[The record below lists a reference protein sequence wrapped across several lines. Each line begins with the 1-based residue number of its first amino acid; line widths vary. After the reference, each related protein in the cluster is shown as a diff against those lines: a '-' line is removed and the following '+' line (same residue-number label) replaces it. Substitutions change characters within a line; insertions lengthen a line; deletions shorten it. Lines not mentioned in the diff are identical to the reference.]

1 MKYGVIGE
9 HLKHSF
15 SKEIHSKISDYVYEI
30 KEISPENL
38 EDFIKE
44 KDFYGINVTIPYKE
58 KVIPYLDFISDSAKK
73 IGAVNTIVN
82 RGGKLFGY
90 NTDYMGMREL
100 IIKTYGEIKD
110 KKVLILG
117 AGGTSKTA
125 HSVVSD
131 MDARNKILKVTRSGK
146 DATITYDEAYK
157 NHTDAQVIINT
168 TPVGM
173 YPENSD
179 TAFDISAFLSL
190 ECVIDA
196 VYNPIRTRLVQSAK
210 ERGIKAE
217 AGLFMLSAQAVY
229 ASAVFTGKDPDKTL
243 CEKVFSEVLS
253 EKENIV
259 LIGMPCSG
267 KTTVGKELAKI
278 TGKKF
283 VDTDCE
289 IVKKTGIDIPTY
301 FQKYGEANFRQ
312 LEKEVIEEI
321 SKINSQV
328 IATGGGCILDFEN
341 VRNLRSNGKI
351 YFLDRSL
358 ENLTPTS
365 DRPLSS
371 DKESLE
377 KRYRERYS
385 KYVSYADS
393 IIDSNRP
400 ISEVANDIKGD
411 FYK

>member
-15 SKEIHSKISDYVYEI
+15 SKEIHSKIADYVYEI
-30 KEISPENL
+30 KEIPPENV
-38 EDFIKE
+38 EAFIKE
-44 KDFYGINVTIPYKE
+44 RDFSGINVTIPYKE
-58 KVIPYLDFISDSAKK
+58 TVIPYLDFISDDAKK
-73 IGAVNTIVN
+73 IGAVNTVVN
-82 RGGKLFGY
+82 KNGKLFGY
-90 NTDYMGMREL
+90 NTDYMGMRAL
-100 IIKTYGEIKD
+100 IIRAYGEIKD

-125 HSVVSD
+125 HAVISD
-131 MDARNKILKVTRSGK
+131 MDPKNEILKVVRENQSG
-146 DATITYDEAYK
+146 TITYEKAYK
-157 NHTDAQVIINT
+157 DHTDAQVIINT

-173 YPENSD
+173 YPKNSY
-179 TAFDISAFLSL
+179 TAFDISSFSSL

-196 VYNPIRTRLVQSAK
+196 VYNPIKTRLVQDAEEK
-210 ERGIKAE
+210 GIKAE
-217 AGLFMLSAQAVY
+217 AGLFMLAAQAVY
-229 ASAVFTGKDPDKTL
+229 ASAIFTGKEADGSL
-243 CEKVFSEVLS
+243 SEKVFSDVLR

-267 KTTVGKELAKI
+267 KTTVGKELARV

-301 FQKYGEANFRQ
+301 FGKYGEASFRKV
-312 LEKEVIEEI
+312 EKEVIEEI
-321 SKINSQV
+321 SKENSQI

-341 VRNLRSNGKI
+341 IRNLRSNGKI

-358 ENLTPTS
+358 ENLIPTS

-371 DKESLE
+371 DREALE
-377 KRYRERYS
+377 KRYNERYA

-393 IIDSNRP
+393 IIDSNRR
-400 ISEVANDIKGD
+400 ISEVADDIKGD
-411 FYK
+411 FYR

>member
-15 SKEIHSKISDYVYEI
+15 SKEIHSKIADYVYEI
-30 KEISPENL
+30 KEISPEKV
-38 EDFIKE
+38 EAFIKE
-44 KDFYGINVTIPYKE
+44 RDFCGINVTIPYKE
-58 KVIPYLDFISDSAKK
+58 TVIPYLDFISDDAKK
-73 IGAVNTIVN
+73 IGAVNTVVN
-82 RGGKLFGY
+82 RDGKLFGY
-90 NTDYMGMREL
+90 NTDYMGMRAL
-100 IIKTYGEIKD
+100 IIRAYGEIKG

-125 HSVVSD
+125 HAVISD
-131 MDARNKILKVTRSGK
+131 MDAKNKILKVVREKQDGM
-146 DATITYDEAYK
+146 ITYEEAYK

-173 YPENSD
+173 YPKNSD
-179 TAFDISAFLSL
+179 TAFDISAFSSL

-196 VYNPIRTRLVQSAK
+196 VYNPIRTRLVQNAK
-210 ERGIKAE
+210 EKGIKAE
-217 AGLFMLSAQAVY
+217 AGLFMLAAQAVY
-229 ASAVFTGKDPDKTL
+229 ASAIFTGKEPDDTL
-243 CEKVFSEVLS
+243 SEKVFSGVLS

-278 TGKKF
+278 TGKTF

-289 IVKKTGIDIPTY
+289 IVKKAGMDIPTY
-301 FQKYGEANFRQ
+301 FEKYGEASFRK
-312 LEKEVIEEI
+312 LEKDVIEEI
-321 SKINSQV
+321 SKGNSQI

-341 VRNLRSNGKI
+341 IRNLRSNSKI

-365 DRPLSS
+365 DRPLAS
-371 DKESLE
+371 DRKALE
-377 KRYRERYS
+377 KRYNERYL

-393 IIDSNRP
+393 IIDSNRK
-400 ISEVANDIKGD
+400 INEVANDIKGD
-411 FYK
+411 FYR